1 MGRMNILVIGGGGR
15 EHALGWKIK
24 QSPKTEKL
32 FFAPGNAGTASI
44 GENAALDPN
53 NHSSVV
59 TFCKENS
66 VGLVV
71 IAPDDFLAAGL
82 ADSLLEMGIKA
93 FGPTKAASELEWSK
107 AFAKE
112 FMIRHGIPTAA
123 YKTFTDLKEAVTYA
137 ETQSFPLAI
146 KADGLAL
153 GKGVVIAES
162 FNEAKDAIEGM
173 MGAGVHG
180 DAGKTIVI
188 EEFLSG
194 REISTHA
201 FCDGENV
208 SMLPS
213 SQDHKRVFEGDKGPN
228 TGGMGT
234 IAPLPWVTEELME
247 RIKNEIVIPAIRAM
261 KEEGKS
267 FQGLLYPGIM
277 VTDTGPKV
285 IEFNA
290 RFGDPETQSYMRLL
304 KTDLVDIMLACAEGT
319 LNEVNIEWKD
329 GSACTVVLASGGYPS
344 TYEKG
349 KEIVGLDT
357 LSEEEIVFHA
367 GTKIQNGKTVTS
379 GGRVLGVTAI
389 GADLKDALEKAYKT
403 AEKISFE
410 GKQFRGD
417 IGAKS
422 L

>member
-1 MGRMNILVIGGGGR
+1 MNILVIGGGGR

-24 QSPKTEKL
+24 QSHKTEKL
-32 FFAPGNAGTASI
+32 FFAPGNAGTATI
-44 GENAALDPN
+44 GENAVLDPK
-53 NHSSVV
+53 NHSSVIE
-59 TFCKENS
+59 FCKENS
-66 VGLVV
+66 VELVV

-82 ADSLLEMGIKA
+82 ADSLLKAGIKA

-112 FMIRHGIPTAA
+112 FMVRHNIPTAA
-123 YKTFTDLKEAVTYA
+123 YKTFTDPNEAITYA

-162 FNEAKDAIEGM
+162 FEEAKDAIESM
-173 MGAGVHG
+173 MEDGIHG
-180 DAGKTIVI
+180 DAGRIIVI
-188 EEFLSG
+188 EEFLTG

-208 SMLPS
+208 VMFPS
-213 SQDHKRVFEGDKGPN
+213 SQDHKRIFEGDKGPN

-234 IAPLPWVTEELME
+234 IAPLPWVTRELME
-247 RIKNEIVIPAIRAM
+247 RIKKEIVVPCIKAM
-261 KEEGKS
+261 KEEGKP
-267 FQGLLYPGIM
+267 FQGILYPGIM
-277 VTDTGPKV
+277 VTETGPKV

-304 KTDLVDIMLACAEGT
+304 KTDLVDIMLACAEGA
-319 LNEVNIEWKD
+319 LNEINIEWNE
-329 GSACTVVLASGGYPS
+329 GAACCVVLASGGYPG

-349 KEIVGLDT
+349 KEIAGLDT
-357 LSEEEIVFHA
+357 LSEEEIIFHA
-367 GTKIQNGKTVTS
+367 GTKIQDGKTVTS

-389 GADLKDALEKAYKT
+389 GTDLKDALEKAYKT
-403 AEKISFE
+403 SEKISFE
-410 GKQFRGD
+410 GKQFRKD